1 MTEHVPFYRWSIKDA
16 VHQNEL
22 ESWKVSYGENCACA
36 RAMEE
41 ALDEAEES
49 GGLKPDSAAPL
60 LERFGFDRTMW
71 VLAATIQ
78 EDRISPEYTR
88 SNAYWAL
95 GIRPPDESLRRDY
108 CVRHNPGLV
117 DELTDQV
124 RAAWDA
130 LGLFDRSHCESETD
144 GQLDYAGKVL
154 ALKGSVLKDRYK
166 TPDDQLFLAES
177 GFGCAP
183 NARGRKVYGRFLK
196 DGEETHFNRQDFL
209 GILKEEHL
217 PQWAAERLG
226 EWNMPEETETDGIV
240 MEP

>member
-1 MTEHVPFYRWSIKDA
+1 M
-16 VHQNEL
+16 
-22 ESWKVSYGENCACA
+22 
-36 RAMEE
+36 
-41 ALDEAEES
+41 
-49 GGLKPDSAAPL
+49 
-60 LERFGFDRTMW
+60 
-71 VLAATIQ
+71 
-78 EDRISPEYTR
+78 
-88 SNAYWAL
+88 
-95 GIRPPDESLRRDY
+95 
-108 CVRHNPGLV
+108 
-117 DELTDQV
+117 
-124 RAAWDA
+124 
-130 LGLFDRSHCESETD
+130 GLFDRSHCESETD

-217 PQWAAERLG
+217 PQWAGERLG
-226 EWNMPEETETDGIV
+226 EWNMPEETEADGIV

>member
-1 MTEHVPFYRWSIKDA
+1 MTEHVPLYRWPIKDA
-16 VHQNEL
+16 VHQTEL
-22 ESWKVSYGENCACA
+22 EAWKASYDENCACA

-41 ALDEAEES
+41 ALAEAEES

-124 RAAWDA
+124 RAA
-130 LGLFDRSHCESETD
+130 
-144 GQLDYAGKVL
+144 
-154 ALKGSVLKDRYK
+154 
-166 TPDDQLFLAES
+166 
-177 GFGCAP
+177 
-183 NARGRKVYGRFLK
+183 
-196 DGEETHFNRQDFL
+196 
-209 GILKEEHL
+209 
-217 PQWAAERLG
+217 
-226 EWNMPEETETDGIV
+226 
-240 MEP
+240 